1 MAEPVSPES
10 NISDE
15 AFDVA
20 PVDGGTLADRLV
32 LDLDGFEGPIDV
44 LLELARDQKVDIIR
58 ISILDLA
65 EQFLQFISRAQEMR
79 LELAADYLVM
89 AAWLAYL
96 KSRLLLPKQD
106 DDEEELSAEEMAEL
120 LAFQL
125 RRLEAMKA
133 AGAKLLDGPNL
144 GRDFFARG
152 APEEMKITTSSVYDA
167 SLYDLL
173 KSYAQIMLTAEA
185 KTLEIE
191 AFDLYAMDDAIR
203 RLRDLFGRRIVP
215 QWTLL
220 LQFMPRGLGTP
231 LKARSALA
239 AHFVASLE
247 MCRDGELEISQE
259 KVFGPIMLRS
269 PQKRR
274 DADEAQHAFEDSD
287 SIDDNRAG
295 GGQNDD
301 ILMKDDPSE
310 KWDDEAFE
318 RDGDEDE
325 RG

>member
-1 MAEPVSPES
+1 M
-10 NISDE
+10 
-15 AFDVA
+15 
-20 PVDGGTLADRLV
+20 
-32 LDLDGFEGPIDV
+32 LDLDGFEGPLDL

-58 ISILDLA
+58 ISILELA
-65 EQFLQFISRAQEMR
+65 EQYLTFINTARELR

-96 KSRLLLPKQD
+96 KSRLLLPKQES
-106 DDEEELSAEEMAEL
+106 DEEELSAEEMAEL

-125 RRLEAMKA
+125 KRLEAMKA
-133 AGAKLLDGPNL
+133 VGEKLLERPNL
-144 GRDFFARG
+144 GRDFFGRG
-152 APEEMKITTSSVYDA
+152 DPEEVRVTTASVYDA

-173 KSYAQIMLTAEA
+173 KAYAQIMLTSES

-203 RLRDLFGRRIVP
+203 RLRDLFGRRVVP
-215 QWTLL
+215 TWTKLL
-220 LQFMPRGLGTP
+220 EFMPHGLGTP

-259 KVFGPIMLRS
+259 QVFGPIMLRS

-274 DADEAQHAFEDSD
+274 DPELNITSGDYSD
-287 SIDDNRAG
+287 MDKLRAKSGAGMDN
-295 GGQNDD
+295 N
-301 ILMKDDPSE
+301 
-310 KWDDEAFE
+310 
-318 RDGDEDE
+318 GD
-325 RG
+325 

>member
-1 MAEPVSPES
+1 MAKQFELDIP
-10 NISDE
+10 DE
-15 AFDVA
+15 VFDKA
-20 PVDGGTLADRLV
+20 PVDDGPSLAERLM
-32 LDLDGFEGPIDV
+32 LDLDGFEGPLDL

-58 ISILDLA
+58 ISILELA
-65 EQFLQFISRAQEMR
+65 EQYLTFINTARELR

-106 DDEEELSAEEMAEL
+106 SDEEELSAEEMAEL

-125 RRLEAMKA
+125 KRLQAMKA
-133 AGAKLLDGPNL
+133 AGEKLLERPNL
-144 GRDFFARG
+144 GRDFFGRG
-152 APEEMKITTSSVYDA
+152 DPEEVRVTTASVYDA

-173 KSYAQIMLTAEA
+173 KAYAQIMLTSES

-203 RLRDLFGRRIVP
+203 RLRDLFGRRVVP
-215 QWTLL
+215 TWTKLL
-220 LQFMPRGLGTP
+220 EFMPHGLGTP

-259 KVFGPIMLRS
+259 QVFGPIMLRS

-274 DADEAQHAFEDSD
+274 DPELAITSGDYSD
-287 SIDDNRAG
+287 MDTFGTKPGAG
-295 GGQNDD
+295 TESN
-301 ILMKDDPSE
+301 
-310 KWDDEAFE
+310 
-318 RDGDEDE
+318 GD
-325 RG
+325 

>member
-1 MAEPVSPES
+1 MAKQFELDIP
-10 NISDE
+10 DE
-15 AFDVA
+15 VFDKA
-20 PVDGGTLADRLV
+20 PVDDGPSLAERLM
-32 LDLDGFEGPIDV
+32 LDLEGFEGPLDL

-58 ISILDLA
+58 ISILELA
-65 EQFLQFISRAQEMR
+65 EQYLTFINTARELR

-96 KSRLLLPKQD
+96 KSRLLLPKQES
-106 DDEEELSAEEMAEL
+106 DEEELSAEEMAEL

-125 RRLEAMKA
+125 KRLEAMKA
-133 AGAKLLDGPNL
+133 AGEKLLERLNL
-144 GRDFFARG
+144 GRDFFGRG
-152 APEEMKITTSSVYDA
+152 DPEEVRVTTASVYDA

-173 KSYAQIMLTAEA
+173 KAYAQIMLTSES

-203 RLRDLFGRRIVP
+203 RLRDLFGRRVVP
-215 QWTLL
+215 TWTKLL
-220 LQFMPRGLGTP
+220 EFMPHGLGTP

-259 KVFGPIMLRS
+259 QVFGPIMLRS

-274 DADEAQHAFEDSD
+274 DPELDITSGDYSD
-287 SIDDNRAG
+287 MDKLRAKSGAGMDN
-295 GGQNDD
+295 N
-301 ILMKDDPSE
+301 
-310 KWDDEAFE
+310 
-318 RDGDEDE
+318 GD
-325 RG
+325 

>member
-1 MAEPVSPES
+1 MAKQFELDIP
-10 NISDE
+10 DE
-15 AFDVA
+15 VFDKA
-20 PVDGGTLADRLV
+20 PVDDGPSLAERLM
-32 LDLDGFEGPIDV
+32 LDLDGFEGPLDL

-58 ISILDLA
+58 ISILELA
-65 EQFLQFISRAQEMR
+65 EQYLNFINTARELR

-106 DDEEELSAEEMAEL
+106 SDEEELSAEEMAEI

-125 RRLEAMKA
+125 KRLEAMKA
-133 AGAKLLDGPNL
+133 AGEKLLERPNL
-144 GRDFFARG
+144 GRDFFGRG
-152 APEEMKITTSSVYDA
+152 DPEEVRVTTASVYDA

-173 KSYAQIMLTAEA
+173 KAYAQIMLTSES

-203 RLRDLFGRRIVP
+203 RLRDLFGRRVVP
-215 QWTLL
+215 TWTKLL
-220 LQFMPRGLGTP
+220 EFMPHGLGTP

-259 KVFGPIMLRS
+259 QVFGPIMLRS

-274 DADEAQHAFEDSD
+274 DPELDITSGDYSD
-287 SIDDNRAG
+287 MDKLGAKSGAGMDN
-295 GGQNDD
+295 N
-301 ILMKDDPSE
+301 
-310 KWDDEAFE
+310 
-318 RDGDEDE
+318 GD
-325 RG
+325 

>member
-1 MAEPVSPES
+1 MAKQFELDIP
-10 NISDE
+10 DE
-15 AFDVA
+15 IFDKA
-20 PVDGGTLADRLV
+20 PVDDGPSLAERLM
-32 LDLDGFEGPIDV
+32 LDLDGFEGPLDL

-58 ISILDLA
+58 ISILELA
-65 EQFLQFISRAQEMR
+65 EQYLNFINTARELR

-106 DDEEELSAEEMAEL
+106 SDEEELSAEEMAEI

-125 RRLEAMKA
+125 KRLEAMKA
-133 AGAKLLDGPNL
+133 AGEELLERPNL
-144 GRDFFARG
+144 GRDFFGRG
-152 APEEMKITTSSVYDA
+152 DPEEVRVTTASVYGA

-173 KSYAQIMLTAEA
+173 KAYAQIMLTSES

-203 RLRDLFGRRIVP
+203 RLRDLFGRRVVP
-215 QWTLL
+215 TWTKLL
-220 LQFMPRGLGTP
+220 EFMPHGLGTP

-259 KVFGPIMLRS
+259 QVFGPIMLRS

-274 DADEAQHAFEDSD
+274 DPELDITSGDYSD
-287 SIDDNRAG
+287 MDKLGAKSGAGMDN
-295 GGQNDD
+295 N
-301 ILMKDDPSE
+301 
-310 KWDDEAFE
+310 
-318 RDGDEDE
+318 GD
-325 RG
+325 

>member
-1 MAEPVSPES
+1 MAKQFE
-10 NISDE
+10 
-15 AFDVA
+15 FDIPDDDFDKA
-20 PVDGGTLADRLV
+20 PVDDGPSLAERLI
-32 LDLDGFEGPIDV
+32 LDLDGFEGPLDL

-65 EQFLQFISRAQEMR
+65 EQYLNFINTAQGLR

-106 DDEEELSAEEMAEL
+106 SDEEELSAEEMAEL

-125 RRLEAMKA
+125 KRLGAMKA
-133 AGAKLLDGPNL
+133 AGEKLLGRPNL
-144 GRDFFARG
+144 GRDFFGRG
-152 APEEMKITTSSVYDA
+152 DPEEIRVTTASVYDA

-173 KSYAQIMLTAEA
+173 KAYAQIMLTSES

-203 RLRDLFGRRIVP
+203 RLRDLFGRRLVP
-215 QWTLL
+215 TWTRLL
-220 LQFMPRGLGTP
+220 EFMPHGLGSP

-247 MCRDGELEISQE
+247 MCRDGELEILQE
-259 KVFGPIMLRS
+259 QVFGPIMLRS
-269 PQKRR
+269 PQKKR
-274 DADEAQHAFEDSD
+274 DPEEPGITSGDYGDMAEFGAEVNEDG
-287 SIDDNRAG
+287 N
-295 GGQNDD
+295 
-301 ILMKDDPSE
+301 
-310 KWDDEAFE
+310 
-318 RDGDEDE
+318 
-325 RG
+325 

>member
-1 MAEPVSPES
+1 MAKQFELDIP
-10 NISDE
+10 DE
-15 AFDVA
+15 VFDKA
-20 PVDGGTLADRLV
+20 PVDDGPSLAERLM
-32 LDLDGFEGPIDV
+32 LDLDGFEGPLDL

-58 ISILDLA
+58 ISILELA
-65 EQFLQFISRAQEMR
+65 EQYLTFINTARELR

-96 KSRLLLPKQD
+96 KSRLLLPKQES
-106 DDEEELSAEEMAEL
+106 DEEELSAEEMAEL

-125 RRLEAMKA
+125 KRLEAMKA
-133 AGAKLLDGPNL
+133 AGEKLLERPNL
-144 GRDFFARG
+144 GRDFFGRG
-152 APEEMKITTSSVYDA
+152 DPEEVRVTTASVYDA

-173 KSYAQIMLTAEA
+173 KAYAQIMLTSES

-203 RLRDLFGRRIVP
+203 RLRDLFGRRVVP
-215 QWTLL
+215 TWTKLL
-220 LQFMPRGLGTP
+220 EFMPHGLGTP

-259 KVFGPIMLRS
+259 QVFGPIMLRS

-274 DADEAQHAFEDSD
+274 DPELDITSGDYSD
-287 SIDDNRAG
+287 MDKLGAKSGAGMDN
-295 GGQNDD
+295 N
-301 ILMKDDPSE
+301 
-310 KWDDEAFE
+310 
-318 RDGDEDE
+318 GD
-325 RG
+325 

>member
-1 MAEPVSPES
+1 MAKQFELDIP
-10 NISDE
+10 DE
-15 AFDVA
+15 IFDQA
-20 PVDGGTLADRLV
+20 PVDDGPSLAERLM
-32 LDLDGFEGPIDV
+32 LDLDGFEGPLDL

-58 ISILDLA
+58 ISILELA
-65 EQFLQFISRAQEMR
+65 EQYLNFINTARELR

-106 DDEEELSAEEMAEL
+106 SDEEELSAEEMAEL

-125 RRLEAMKA
+125 KRLEAMKA
-133 AGAKLLDGPNL
+133 AGERLLERPNL
-144 GRDFFARG
+144 GRDFFGRG
-152 APEEMKITTSSVYDA
+152 DPEEVRVTTASVYDA

-173 KSYAQIMLTAEA
+173 KAYAQIMLTSES

-203 RLRDLFGRRIVP
+203 RLRDLFGRRVVP
-215 QWTLL
+215 TWTKLL
-220 LQFMPRGLGTP
+220 EFMPHGLGTP

-259 KVFGPIMLRS
+259 QVFGPIMLRS

-274 DADEAQHAFEDSD
+274 DPELDITSGDYSD
-287 SIDDNRAG
+287 MDKLGAKSGAGMDN
-295 GGQNDD
+295 N
-301 ILMKDDPSE
+301 
-310 KWDDEAFE
+310 
-318 RDGDEDE
+318 GD
-325 RG
+325 

>member
-1 MAEPVSPES
+1 MAKQFELDIP
-10 NISDE
+10 DE
-15 AFDVA
+15 VFDKA
-20 PVDGGTLADRLV
+20 PVDDGPSLAERLM
-32 LDLDGFEGPIDV
+32 LDLDGFEGPLDL

-58 ISILDLA
+58 ISILELA
-65 EQFLQFISRAQEMR
+65 EQYLTFINTARELR

-106 DDEEELSAEEMAEL
+106 SDEEELSAEEMAEL

-125 RRLEAMKA
+125 KRLEAMKA
-133 AGAKLLDGPNL
+133 AGEKLLERPNL
-144 GRDFFARG
+144 GRDFFGRG
-152 APEEMKITTSSVYDA
+152 DPEEVRVTTASVYDA

-173 KSYAQIMLTAEA
+173 KAYAQIMLTSES

-203 RLRDLFGRRIVP
+203 RLRDLFGRRVVP
-215 QWTLL
+215 TWTKLL
-220 LQFMPRGLGTP
+220 EFMPHGLGTP

-259 KVFGPIMLRS
+259 QVFGPIMLRS

-274 DADEAQHAFEDSD
+274 DPELDIASEDYSD
-287 SIDDNRAG
+287 MDKLGAKSGAGMDN
-295 GGQNDD
+295 N
-301 ILMKDDPSE
+301 
-310 KWDDEAFE
+310 
-318 RDGDEDE
+318 GD
-325 RG
+325 

>member
-1 MAEPVSPES
+1 MAKQFELDIP
-10 NISDE
+10 DE
-15 AFDVA
+15 VFDKA
-20 PVDGGTLADRLV
+20 PVDDGPSLAERLM
-32 LDLDGFEGPIDV
+32 LDLDGFEGPLDL

-58 ISILDLA
+58 ISILELA
-65 EQFLQFISRAQEMR
+65 EQYLTFINTARELR

-106 DDEEELSAEEMAEL
+106 SDEEELSAEEMAEL

-125 RRLEAMKA
+125 KRLQAMKA
-133 AGAKLLDGPNL
+133 AGEKLLERPNL
-144 GRDFFARG
+144 GRDFFGRG
-152 APEEMKITTSSVYDA
+152 DPEEVRVTTASVYDA

-173 KSYAQIMLTAEA
+173 KAYAQIMLTSES

-203 RLRDLFGRRIVP
+203 RLRDLFGRRVVP
-215 QWTLL
+215 TWTKLL
-220 LQFMPRGLGTP
+220 EFMPHGLGTP

-259 KVFGPIMLRS
+259 QVFGPIMLRS

-274 DADEAQHAFEDSD
+274 DPELNITSGDYSD
-287 SIDDNRAG
+287 MDKLRAKSGAGMDN
-295 GGQNDD
+295 N
-301 ILMKDDPSE
+301 
-310 KWDDEAFE
+310 
-318 RDGDEDE
+318 GD
-325 RG
+325 

>member
-1 MAEPVSPES
+1 MDQNPDTE
-10 NISDE
+10 ISDE
-15 AFDVA
+15 AFDEA
-20 PVDGGTLADRLV
+20 PVDAVNLADRLI

-44 LLELARDQKVDIIR
+44 LLELARDQKVDIIS
-58 ISILDLA
+58 ISILQLA
-65 EQFLQFISRAQEMR
+65 EQFLDFINRAKELR

-106 DDEEELSAEEMAEL
+106 NDEEELSAEEMAEL

-125 RRLEAMKA
+125 KRLEAMKK
-133 AGAKLLDGPNL
+133 AGDQLLERPNL
-144 GRDFFARG
+144 GRDFFGRG
-152 APEEMKITTSSVYDA
+152 APEEIRVTTSSVYEA

-173 KSYAQIMLTAEA
+173 KAYAHIMLTSEA

-215 QWTLL
+215 QWTKLL
-220 LQFMPRGLGTP
+220 EFMPHGLGSP

-259 KVFGPIMLRS
+259 QIFGPIMLRS
-269 PQKRR
+269 PQTRR
-274 DADEAQHAFEDSD
+274 DPEPAIEGAFGDDVAATSGDSD
-287 SIDDNRAG
+287 
-295 GGQNDD
+295 Q
-301 ILMKDDPSE
+301 
-310 KWDDEAFE
+310 
-318 RDGDEDE
+318 
-325 RG
+325 

>member
-1 MAEPVSPES
+1 MAKQFELDIP
-10 NISDE
+10 DE
-15 AFDVA
+15 VFDKA
-20 PVDGGTLADRLV
+20 PVDDGPSLAERLM
-32 LDLDGFEGPIDV
+32 LDLDGFEGPLDL

-58 ISILDLA
+58 ISILELA
-65 EQFLQFISRAQEMR
+65 EQYLTFINTARELR

-96 KSRLLLPKQD
+96 KSRLLLPKQES
-106 DDEEELSAEEMAEL
+106 DEEELSAEEMAEL

-125 RRLEAMKA
+125 KRLEAMKA
-133 AGAKLLDGPNL
+133 AGEKLLERPNL
-144 GRDFFARG
+144 GRDFFGRG
-152 APEEMKITTSSVYDA
+152 DPEEVRVTTASVYDA

-173 KSYAQIMLTAEA
+173 KAYAQIMLTSES

-203 RLRDLFGRRIVP
+203 RLRDLFGRRVVP
-215 QWTLL
+215 TWTKLL
-220 LQFMPRGLGTP
+220 ELIPHGLGTP

-259 KVFGPIMLRS
+259 QVFGPIMLRS

-274 DADEAQHAFEDSD
+274 DPELDITSGDYSD
-287 SIDDNRAG
+287 MDKLRAKSGAGMDNNG
-295 GGQNDD
+295 
-301 ILMKDDPSE
+301 E
-310 KWDDEAFE
+310 
-318 RDGDEDE
+318 
-325 RG
+325 

>member
-1 MAEPVSPES
+1 MAKQFELDIP
-10 NISDE
+10 DE
-15 AFDVA
+15 VFDKA
-20 PVDGGTLADRLV
+20 PVDDGPSLAERLM
-32 LDLDGFEGPIDV
+32 LDLDGFEGPLDL

-58 ISILDLA
+58 ISILELA
-65 EQFLQFISRAQEMR
+65 EQYLNFINTARELR

-106 DDEEELSAEEMAEL
+106 SDEEELSAEEMAKL

-125 RRLEAMKA
+125 KRLEAMKA
-133 AGAKLLDGPNL
+133 AGEKLLERPNL
-144 GRDFFARG
+144 GRDFFGRG
-152 APEEMKITTSSVYDA
+152 DPEEVRVTTASVYDA

-173 KSYAQIMLTAEA
+173 KAYAQIMLTSES

-203 RLRDLFGRRIVP
+203 RLRDLFGRRVVP
-215 QWTLL
+215 TWTKLL
-220 LQFMPRGLGTP
+220 EFMPHGLGTP

-259 KVFGPIMLRS
+259 QVFGPIMLRS

-274 DADEAQHAFEDSD
+274 DPELDITSGDYSD
-287 SIDDNRAG
+287 MDKLGAKSGVGMDN
-295 GGQNDD
+295 N
-301 ILMKDDPSE
+301 
-310 KWDDEAFE
+310 
-318 RDGDEDE
+318 GD
-325 RG
+325 

>member
-1 MAEPVSPES
+1 MAKQFELDIP
-10 NISDE
+10 DE
-15 AFDVA
+15 IFDQA
-20 PVDGGTLADRLV
+20 PVDDGPSLAERLM
-32 LDLDGFEGPIDV
+32 LDLDGFEGPLDL

-58 ISILDLA
+58 ISILELA
-65 EQFLQFISRAQEMR
+65 EQYLNFINTARELR

-106 DDEEELSAEEMAEL
+106 SDEEELSAEEMAEL

-125 RRLEAMKA
+125 KRLEAMKA
-133 AGAKLLDGPNL
+133 AGEKLLERPNL
-144 GRDFFARG
+144 GRDFFGRG
-152 APEEMKITTSSVYDA
+152 DPEEVRVTTASVYDA

-173 KSYAQIMLTAEA
+173 KAYAQIMLTSES

-203 RLRDLFGRRIVP
+203 RLRDLFGRRVVP
-215 QWTLL
+215 TWTKLL
-220 LQFMPRGLGTP
+220 EFMPHGLGTP

-259 KVFGPIMLRS
+259 QVFGPIMLRS
-269 PQKRR
+269 PQRRR
-274 DADEAQHAFEDSD
+274 DPELDITSGDYSD
-287 SIDDNRAG
+287 MDKLGAKSGAGMDN
-295 GGQNDD
+295 N
-301 ILMKDDPSE
+301 
-310 KWDDEAFE
+310 
-318 RDGDEDE
+318 GD
-325 RG
+325 

>member
-1 MAEPVSPES
+1 MAKQFELDIP
-10 NISDE
+10 DE
-15 AFDVA
+15 VFDKA
-20 PVDGGTLADRLV
+20 PVDDGPSLAERLM
-32 LDLDGFEGPIDV
+32 LDLDGFEGPLDL

-58 ISILDLA
+58 ISILELA
-65 EQFLQFISRAQEMR
+65 EQYLTFINTARELR

-96 KSRLLLPKQD
+96 KSRLLLPKQES
-106 DDEEELSAEEMAEL
+106 DEEELSAEEMAEL

-125 RRLEAMKA
+125 KRLEAMKA
-133 AGAKLLDGPNL
+133 VGEKLLERPNL
-144 GRDFFARG
+144 GRDFFGRG
-152 APEEMKITTSSVYDA
+152 DPEEVRVTTASVYDA

-173 KSYAQIMLTAEA
+173 KAYAQIMLTSES

-203 RLRDLFGRRIVP
+203 RLRDLFGRRVVP
-215 QWTLL
+215 TWTKLL
-220 LQFMPRGLGTP
+220 EFMPHGLGTP

-259 KVFGPIMLRS
+259 QVFGPIMLRS

-274 DADEAQHAFEDSD
+274 DPELNITSGDYSD
-287 SIDDNRAG
+287 MDKLRAKSGAGMDN
-295 GGQNDD
+295 N
-301 ILMKDDPSE
+301 
-310 KWDDEAFE
+310 
-318 RDGDEDE
+318 GD
-325 RG
+325 

>member
-1 MAEPVSPES
+1 MAKQFELDIP
-10 NISDE
+10 DE
-15 AFDVA
+15 VFDKA
-20 PVDGGTLADRLV
+20 PVDDGPSLAERLM
-32 LDLDGFEGPIDV
+32 LDLEGFEGPLDL

-58 ISILDLA
+58 ISILELA
-65 EQFLQFISRAQEMR
+65 EQYLTFINTARELR

-96 KSRLLLPKQD
+96 KSRLLLPKQES
-106 DDEEELSAEEMAEL
+106 DEEELSAEEMAEL

-125 RRLEAMKA
+125 KRLEAMKA
-133 AGAKLLDGPNL
+133 AGEKLLERPNL
-144 GRDFFARG
+144 GRDFFGRG
-152 APEEMKITTSSVYDA
+152 DPEEVRVTTASVYDA

-173 KSYAQIMLTAEA
+173 KAYAQIMLTSES

-203 RLRDLFGRRIVP
+203 RLRDLFGRRVVP
-215 QWTLL
+215 TWTKLL
-220 LQFMPRGLGTP
+220 EFMPHGLGTP

-259 KVFGPIMLRS
+259 QVFGPIMLRS

-274 DADEAQHAFEDSD
+274 DPELDITSGDYSD
-287 SIDDNRAG
+287 MDKLGAKSGAGMDN
-295 GGQNDD
+295 N
-301 ILMKDDPSE
+301 
-310 KWDDEAFE
+310 
-318 RDGDEDE
+318 GD
-325 RG
+325 

>member
-1 MAEPVSPES
+1 MAKQFELDIP
-10 NISDE
+10 DE
-15 AFDVA
+15 VFDKA
-20 PVDGGTLADRLV
+20 PVDDGPSLAERLM
-32 LDLDGFEGPIDV
+32 LNLDGFEGPLDL

-58 ISILDLA
+58 ISILELA
-65 EQFLQFISRAQEMR
+65 EQYLNFINTARELR

-106 DDEEELSAEEMAEL
+106 SDEEELSAEEMAEL

-125 RRLEAMKA
+125 KRLEAMKA
-133 AGAKLLDGPNL
+133 AGEKLLERPNL
-144 GRDFFARG
+144 GRDFFGRG
-152 APEEMKITTSSVYDA
+152 DPEEVRVTTASVYDA

-173 KSYAQIMLTAEA
+173 KAYAQIMLTSES

-203 RLRDLFGRRIVP
+203 RLRDLFGRRVVP
-215 QWTLL
+215 TWTKLL
-220 LQFMPRGLGTP
+220 EFMPHGLGTP

-259 KVFGPIMLRS
+259 QVFGPIMLRS

-274 DADEAQHAFEDSD
+274 DPELDITSGDYSD
-287 SIDDNRAG
+287 MDKLGAKSGAGMDN
-295 GGQNDD
+295 N
-301 ILMKDDPSE
+301 
-310 KWDDEAFE
+310 
-318 RDGDEDE
+318 GD
-325 RG
+325 

>member
-1 MAEPVSPES
+1 MAKQFELDIP
-10 NISDE
+10 DE
-15 AFDVA
+15 VFDKA
-20 PVDGGTLADRLV
+20 PVDDGPSLAERLM
-32 LDLDGFEGPIDV
+32 LDLDGFEGPLDL

-58 ISILDLA
+58 ISILELA
-65 EQFLQFISRAQEMR
+65 EQYLTFINTARELR

-96 KSRLLLPKQD
+96 KSRLLLPKQES
-106 DDEEELSAEEMAEL
+106 DEEELSAEEMAEL

-125 RRLEAMKA
+125 KRLEAMKA
-133 AGAKLLDGPNL
+133 VGEKLLERPNL
-144 GRDFFARG
+144 GRDFFGRG
-152 APEEMKITTSSVYDA
+152 DPEEVRVTTASVYDA

-173 KSYAQIMLTAEA
+173 KAYAQIMLTSES

-203 RLRDLFGRRIVP
+203 RLRDLFGRRVVP
-215 QWTLL
+215 TWTKLL
-220 LQFMPRGLGTP
+220 EFMPHGLGTP

-259 KVFGPIMLRS
+259 QVFGPIMLRS

-274 DADEAQHAFEDSD
+274 DPELDITSGDYSD
-287 SIDDNRAG
+287 MDKLRAKSGAGMDN
-295 GGQNDD
+295 N
-301 ILMKDDPSE
+301 
-310 KWDDEAFE
+310 
-318 RDGDEDE
+318 GD
-325 RG
+325 

>member
-1 MAEPVSPES
+1 MAKQFELDIP
-10 NISDE
+10 DE
-15 AFDVA
+15 VFDKA
-20 PVDGGTLADRLV
+20 PVDDGPSLAERLM
-32 LDLDGFEGPIDV
+32 LDLDGFEGPLDL

-58 ISILDLA
+58 ISILELA
-65 EQFLQFISRAQEMR
+65 EQYLTFINTARELR

-96 KSRLLLPKQD
+96 KSRLLLPKQES
-106 DDEEELSAEEMAEL
+106 DEEELSAEEMAEL

-125 RRLEAMKA
+125 KRLEAMKA
-133 AGAKLLDGPNL
+133 AGEKLLERPNL
-144 GRDFFARG
+144 GRDFFGRG
-152 APEEMKITTSSVYDA
+152 DPEEVRVTTASVYDA

-173 KSYAQIMLTAEA
+173 KAYAQIMLTSES

-203 RLRDLFGRRIVP
+203 RLRDLFGRRVVP
-215 QWTLL
+215 TWTKLL
-220 LQFMPRGLGTP
+220 EFMPHGLGTP

-259 KVFGPIMLRS
+259 QVFGPIMLRS

-274 DADEAQHAFEDSD
+274 DPELDITSGDYSD
-287 SIDDNRAG
+287 MNKLRAKSRAG
-295 GGQNDD
+295 MDNN
-301 ILMKDDPSE
+301 
-310 KWDDEAFE
+310 
-318 RDGDEDE
+318 GD
-325 RG
+325 

>member
-1 MAEPVSPES
+1 MAKQFELDIP
-10 NISDE
+10 DE
-15 AFDVA
+15 IFDKA
-20 PVDGGTLADRLV
+20 PVDDGPSLAERLM
-32 LDLDGFEGPIDV
+32 LDLDGFEGPLDL

-58 ISILDLA
+58 ISILELA
-65 EQFLQFISRAQEMR
+65 EQYLNFINTARELR

-106 DDEEELSAEEMAEL
+106 SDEEELSAEEMAEI

-125 RRLEAMKA
+125 KRLEAMKA
-133 AGAKLLDGPNL
+133 AGEKLLERPNL
-144 GRDFFARG
+144 GRDFFGRG
-152 APEEMKITTSSVYDA
+152 DPEEVRVTTASVYDA

-173 KSYAQIMLTAEA
+173 KAYAQIMLTSES

-203 RLRDLFGRRIVP
+203 RLRDLFGRRVVP
-215 QWTLL
+215 TWTKLL
-220 LQFMPRGLGTP
+220 EFMPHGLCTP

-259 KVFGPIMLRS
+259 QVFGPIMLRS

-274 DADEAQHAFEDSD
+274 DPELDITSGDYSD
-287 SIDDNRAG
+287 MDKLGAKSGAGMDN
-295 GGQNDD
+295 N
-301 ILMKDDPSE
+301 
-310 KWDDEAFE
+310 
-318 RDGDEDE
+318 GD
-325 RG
+325 

>member
-1 MAEPVSPES
+1 MAKQFELDIP
-10 NISDE
+10 DE
-15 AFDVA
+15 IFDKA
-20 PVDGGTLADRLV
+20 PVDDGPSLAERLM
-32 LDLDGFEGPIDV
+32 LDLDGFEGPLDL

-58 ISILDLA
+58 ISILELA
-65 EQFLQFISRAQEMR
+65 EQYLNFINTARELR

-106 DDEEELSAEEMAEL
+106 SDEEELSAEEMAEI

-125 RRLEAMKA
+125 KRLEAMKA
-133 AGAKLLDGPNL
+133 AGEELLERPNL
-144 GRDFFARG
+144 GRDFFGRG
-152 APEEMKITTSSVYDA
+152 DPEEVRVTTASVYDA

-173 KSYAQIMLTAEA
+173 KAYAQIMLTSES

-203 RLRDLFGRRIVP
+203 RLRDLFGRRVVP
-215 QWTLL
+215 TWTKLL
-220 LQFMPRGLGTP
+220 EFMPHGLGTP

-259 KVFGPIMLRS
+259 QVFGPIMLRS

-274 DADEAQHAFEDSD
+274 DPELDITSGDYSD
-287 SIDDNRAG
+287 MDKLGAKSGAGMDN
-295 GGQNDD
+295 N
-301 ILMKDDPSE
+301 
-310 KWDDEAFE
+310 
-318 RDGDEDE
+318 GD
-325 RG
+325 

>member
-1 MAEPVSPES
+1 MAKQFELDIP
-10 NISDE
+10 DE
-15 AFDVA
+15 VFDKA
-20 PVDGGTLADRLV
+20 PVDDGPSLAERLM
-32 LDLDGFEGPIDV
+32 LDLDGFEGPLDL

-58 ISILDLA
+58 ISILELA
-65 EQFLQFISRAQEMR
+65 EQYLNFINTARELR

-106 DDEEELSAEEMAEL
+106 SDEEELSAEEMAKL

-125 RRLEAMKA
+125 KRLEAMKA
-133 AGAKLLDGPNL
+133 AGEKLLERPNL
-144 GRDFFARG
+144 GRDFFGRG
-152 APEEMKITTSSVYDA
+152 DPEEVRVTTASVYDA

-173 KSYAQIMLTAEA
+173 KAYAQIMLTSES

-203 RLRDLFGRRIVP
+203 RLRDLFGRRVVP
-215 QWTLL
+215 TWTKLL
-220 LQFMPRGLGTP
+220 EFMPHGLGTP

-259 KVFGPIMLRS
+259 QVFGPIMLRS

-274 DADEAQHAFEDSD
+274 DPELDITSGDYSDMDKLGAKSGAGMDS
-287 SIDDNRAG
+287 N
-295 GGQNDD
+295 
-301 ILMKDDPSE
+301 
-310 KWDDEAFE
+310 
-318 RDGDEDE
+318 GD
-325 RG
+325 

>member
-1 MAEPVSPES
+1 MAKQFELDIP
-10 NISDE
+10 DE
-15 AFDVA
+15 VFDKA
-20 PVDGGTLADRLV
+20 PVDDGPSLAERLM
-32 LDLDGFEGPIDV
+32 LDLDGFEGPLDL

-58 ISILDLA
+58 ISILELA
-65 EQFLQFISRAQEMR
+65 EQYLIFINTARELR

-96 KSRLLLPKQD
+96 KSRLLLPKQES
-106 DDEEELSAEEMAEL
+106 DEEELSAEEMAEL

-125 RRLEAMKA
+125 KRLEAMKA
-133 AGAKLLDGPNL
+133 AGEKLLERPNL
-144 GRDFFARG
+144 GRDFFGRG
-152 APEEMKITTSSVYDA
+152 DPEEVRVTTASVYDA

-173 KSYAQIMLTAEA
+173 RAYAQIMLTSES

-203 RLRDLFGRRIVP
+203 RLRDLFGRRVVP
-215 QWTLL
+215 TWTKLL
-220 LQFMPRGLGTP
+220 EFMPHGLGTP

-259 KVFGPIMLRS
+259 QVFGPIMLRS

-274 DADEAQHAFEDSD
+274 DPELNITSGDYSD
-287 SIDDNRAG
+287 MDKLRAKSGAGMDN
-295 GGQNDD
+295 N
-301 ILMKDDPSE
+301 
-310 KWDDEAFE
+310 
-318 RDGDEDE
+318 GD
-325 RG
+325 

>member
-1 MAEPVSPES
+1 MAKQFELDIP
-10 NISDE
+10 DE
-15 AFDVA
+15 VFDKA
-20 PVDGGTLADRLV
+20 PVDDGPSLAERLM
-32 LDLDGFEGPIDV
+32 LDLDGFEGPLDL

-58 ISILDLA
+58 ISILELA
-65 EQFLQFISRAQEMR
+65 EQYLTFINTARELR

-96 KSRLLLPKQD
+96 KSRLLLPKQES
-106 DDEEELSAEEMAEL
+106 DEEELSAEEMAEL

-125 RRLEAMKA
+125 KRLEAMKA
-133 AGAKLLDGPNL
+133 VGEKLLERPNL
-144 GRDFFARG
+144 GRDFFGRG
-152 APEEMKITTSSVYDA
+152 DPEEVRVTTASVYDA

-173 KSYAQIMLTAEA
+173 RAYAQIMLTSES

-203 RLRDLFGRRIVP
+203 RLRDLFGRRVVP
-215 QWTLL
+215 TWTKLL
-220 LQFMPRGLGTP
+220 EFMPHGLGTP

-259 KVFGPIMLRS
+259 QVFGPIMLRS

-274 DADEAQHAFEDSD
+274 DPELNITSGDYSD
-287 SIDDNRAG
+287 MDKLRAKSGAGMDN
-295 GGQNDD
+295 N
-301 ILMKDDPSE
+301 
-310 KWDDEAFE
+310 
-318 RDGDEDE
+318 GD
-325 RG
+325 

>member
-1 MAEPVSPES
+1 MVDQFELEIP
-10 NISDE
+10 DE
-15 AFDVA
+15 AFDKK
-20 PVDGGTLADRLV
+20 PVDDDAPSLAERLI
-32 LDLDGFEGPIDV
+32 LDLDGFEGPLDV

-58 ISILDLA
+58 ISILALA
-65 EQFLQFISRAQEMR
+65 EQYLEFINTARELR

-106 DDEEELSAEEMAEL
+106 SDEEELSAEEMAEL

-125 RRLEAMKA
+125 KRLEAMKA
-133 AGAKLLDGPNL
+133 AGDKLLERPNL

-152 APEEMKITTSSVYDA
+152 APEEVRVTTASVYDA

-173 KSYAQIMLTAEA
+173 KSYAHIMLTSEA

-215 QWTLL
+215 TWTKLL
-220 LQFMPRGLGTP
+220 EFMPHGLGTP

-259 KVFGPIMLRS
+259 QVFGPILLRS
-269 PQKRR
+269 PQKNR
-274 DADEAQHAFEDSD
+274 DHDLNMSAAS
-287 SIDDNRAG
+287 S
-295 GGQNDD
+295 
-301 ILMKDDPSE
+301 DDPLADAPSAS
-310 KWDDEAFE
+310 D
-318 RDGDEDE
+318 RS
-325 RG
+325 

>member
-1 MAEPVSPES
+1 MAKQFELDIP
-10 NISDE
+10 DE
-15 AFDVA
+15 VFDKA
-20 PVDGGTLADRLV
+20 PIDDGPSLAERLM
-32 LDLDGFEGPIDV
+32 LDLDGFEGPLDL

-58 ISILDLA
+58 ISILELA
-65 EQFLQFISRAQEMR
+65 EQYLTFINTARELR

-96 KSRLLLPKQD
+96 KSRLLLPKQES
-106 DDEEELSAEEMAEL
+106 DEEELSAEEMAEL

-125 RRLEAMKA
+125 KRLEAMKA
-133 AGAKLLDGPNL
+133 VGEKLLERPNL
-144 GRDFFARG
+144 GRDFFGRG
-152 APEEMKITTSSVYDA
+152 DPEEVRVTTASVYDA

-173 KSYAQIMLTAEA
+173 KAYAQIMLTSES

-203 RLRDLFGRRIVP
+203 RLRDLFGRRVVP
-215 QWTLL
+215 TWTKLL
-220 LQFMPRGLGTP
+220 EFMPHGLGTP

-259 KVFGPIMLRS
+259 QVFGPIMLRS

-274 DADEAQHAFEDSD
+274 DPELDITSGDYSD
-287 SIDDNRAG
+287 MDKLRAKSGAGMDN
-295 GGQNDD
+295 N
-301 ILMKDDPSE
+301 
-310 KWDDEAFE
+310 
-318 RDGDEDE
+318 GD
-325 RG
+325 